1 MVHMFKR
8 KLMILFILFMCITL
22 IGCSKVKQQT
32 KEEIYSDFQ
41 KKINFMTS
49 YTCTANITVINN
61 KSQSKYIIKHTYKKP
76 SYYKLE
82 IIEPQNLKGKTME
95 YYENKIIIKNQ
106 KLGDVIELPKVGNNK
121 LYLFIGDFIQDYS
134 RKESVRMN
142 FYNDDQLALE
152 IDIPE
157 NIYFSKQILYID
169 KKTKNPA
176 KMEILDNEGEKKFI
190 VEYTDFQSKN

>member
-1 MVHMFKR
+1 MFK
-8 KLMILFILFMCITL
+8 KKTIGLFILCMCMIVSL

-32 KEEIYSDFQ
+32 KEEVYSDFQ
-41 KKINFMTS
+41 KKINYMTS

-61 KSQSKYIIKHTYKKP
+61 KSQSKYIINHTYKKP

-82 IIEPQNLKGKTME
+82 IIEPENLKGKTME
-95 YYENKIIIKNQ
+95 YYDNKIVIKNQ

-121 LYLFIGDFIQDYS
+121 LYLFVGDFIQDYS

-152 IDIPE
+152 IDVPE

-169 KKTKNPA
+169 KKTKNPV
-176 KMEILDNEGEKKFI
+176 KMEILNNEGEKKFI
-190 VEYTDFQSKN
+190 VNYTNFQPQN

>member
-1 MVHMFKR
+1 
-8 KLMILFILFMCITL
+8 
-22 IGCSKVKQQT
+22 
-32 KEEIYSDFQ
+32 
-41 KKINFMTS
+41 MTS

-61 KSQSKYIIKHTYKKP
+61 KSQSKYIINHTYKKP

-82 IIEPQNLKGKTME
+82 IIEPENLKGKTME
-95 YYENKIIIKNQ
+95 YYENKIVIKNQ
-106 KLGDVIELPKVGNNK
+106 SLGDVIELPKVGNNK
-121 LYLFIGDFIQDYS
+121 LYLFVGDFIQDYA
-134 RKESVRMN
+134 RKKSVRMN

-169 KKTKNPA
+169 KKTKNPV

-190 VEYTDFQSKN
+190 VEYTDFESKN

>member
-1 MVHMFKR
+1 MFK
-8 KLMILFILFMCITL
+8 KKTIGLFILCMCMIVSL

-32 KEEIYSDFQ
+32 KEEVYSDFQ
-41 KKINFMTS
+41 KKINYMTS

-61 KSQSKYIIKHTYKKP
+61 KSQSKYIINHTYKKP

-82 IIEPQNLKGKTME
+82 IIEPENLKGKTME
-95 YYENKIIIKNQ
+95 YYDNKIVIKNQ

-121 LYLFIGDFIQDYS
+121 LYLFVGDFIQDYS

-152 IDIPE
+152 IDVPE
-157 NIYFSKQILYID
+157 IIYFSKQILYID
-169 KKTKNPA
+169 KKTKNPV

-190 VEYTDFQSKN
+190 VEYTNFESKN

>member
-1 MVHMFKR
+1 MFKR

-49 YTCTANITVINN
+49 YTYTANITVINN

-142 FYNDDQLALE
+142 FYYDDQLALE

-169 KKTKNPA
+169 KKTKNPV

>member
-1 MVHMFKR
+1 MFK
-8 KLMILFILFMCITL
+8 KKTIGLFILCMCMIVSL

-32 KEEIYSDFQ
+32 KEEVYSDFQ
-41 KKINFMTS
+41 KKINYMTS

-61 KSQSKYIIKHTYKKP
+61 KSQSKYIINHTYKKP

-82 IIEPQNLKGKTME
+82 IIEPENLKGKTME
-95 YYENKIIIKNQ
+95 YYDNKIVIKNQ

-121 LYLFIGDFIQDYS
+121 LYLFVGDFIQDYS

-152 IDIPE
+152 IDVPE
-157 NIYFSKQILYID
+157 NIYFSKQILYIY
-169 KKTKNPA
+169 KKTKNPV

-190 VEYTDFQSKN
+190 VEYTNFESKN

>member
-1 MVHMFKR
+1 MFK
-8 KLMILFILFMCITL
+8 KKTIGLFILCMCMIVSL

-32 KEEIYSDFQ
+32 KEEVYSDFQ
-41 KKINFMTS
+41 KKINYMTS

-61 KSQSKYIIKHTYKKP
+61 KSQSKYIINHTYKKP

-82 IIEPQNLKGKTME
+82 IIEPENLKGKTME
-95 YYENKIIIKNQ
+95 YYDNKIVIKNQ

-121 LYLFIGDFIQDYS
+121 LYLFVGGFIQDYS

-152 IDIPE
+152 IDVPE

-169 KKTKNPA
+169 KKTKNPV

-190 VEYTDFQSKN
+190 VEYTNFESKN

>member
-1 MVHMFKR
+1 MFKR
-8 KLMILFILFMCITL
+8 KSIALFVLCMCIILPL

-32 KEEIYSDFQ
+32 KEEVYSDFQ
-41 KKINFMTS
+41 KKINYMTS

-61 KSQSKYIIKHTYKKP
+61 KSQSKYIINHTYKKP

-82 IIEPQNLKGKTME
+82 IIEPENLKGKTME
-95 YYENKIIIKNQ
+95 YYENKIVIKNQ
-106 KLGDVIELPKVGNNK
+106 SLGDVIELPKVGNNK
-121 LYLFIGDFIQDYS
+121 LYLFVGDFIQDYS

-152 IDIPE
+152 IDVPE

-169 KKTKNPA
+169 KKTKNPV

-190 VEYTDFQSKN
+190 VEYTNFESKN

>member
-1 MVHMFKR
+1 MFK
-8 KLMILFILFMCITL
+8 KKTIGLFILCMCMIVSL

-32 KEEIYSDFQ
+32 KEEVYSDFQ
-41 KKINFMTS
+41 KKINYMTS

-61 KSQSKYIIKHTYKKP
+61 KSQSKYIINHTYKKP

-82 IIEPQNLKGKTME
+82 IIEPENLKGKTME
-95 YYENKIIIKNQ
+95 YYDNKIVIKNQ

-121 LYLFIGDFIQDYS
+121 LYLFVGDFIQDYS

-152 IDIPE
+152 IDVPE

-169 KKTKNPA
+169 KKNKNPV

-190 VEYTDFQSKN
+190 VEYTNFESKN

>member
-1 MVHMFKR
+1 MFKR
-8 KLMILFILFMCITL
+8 KSIALFVLCMCIILPL

-32 KEEIYSDFQ
+32 KEEVYSDFQ
-41 KKINFMTS
+41 KKINYMTS
-49 YTCTANITVINN
+49 YTCTANITAINN
-61 KSQSKYIIKHTYKKP
+61 KSESKYIINHTYKKP

-82 IIEPQNLKGKTME
+82 IVAPENLKGKTIE
-95 YYENKIIIKNQ
+95 YYENKIVIKNQ
-106 KLGDVIELPKVGNNK
+106 SLGDVIELPKVGNNK
-121 LYLFIGDFIQDYS
+121 LYLFVGDFIQDYA

-142 FYNDDQLALE
+142 FYSGDLLALE

-169 KKTKNPA
+169 KKTKNPV

-190 VEYTDFQSKN
+190 VEYTDFESKN